1 MKTSEKKRKSIR
13 ELSTPTIKT
22 RITSVV
28 RAYIYISNNCRN
40 LRKIIDG
47 VLVYFLKFYPVN
59 EIGLGIERNNKN
71 LLLGLKENERFS
83 FNDQFVAQTVVPF
96 S

>member
-22 RITSVV
+22 RITSIV

-47 VLVYFLKFYPVN
+47 VLVFLN

>member
-47 VLVYFLKFYPVN
+47 VLVFLN

-83 FNDQFVAQTVVPF
+83 FNDQFVAQTIVPF

>member
-47 VLVYFLKFYPVN
+47 VLVFLN